1 MTTVRI
7 QDLRAAGFCNH
18 GAREFFKQHDCD
30 WYDFL
35 QNGVDADKA
44 LATNDANAALAV
56 EYARKRERETNDG
69 C

>member
-1 MTTVRI
+1 MTVIRI

-18 GAREFFKQHDCD
+18 GAREFFRQHDWD

-44 LATNDANAALAV
+44 IATNDANAIRAADI
-56 EYARKRERETNDG
+56 ARMREKEQING
-69 C
+69 Q